1 MSEADV
7 KELEKSVI
15 DEVEDAVKFADE
27 SPKPVSILPSLLFPP
42 LFCMSLQPVAVIA
55 SHHMAV
61 AHAILAKLLP
71 YLLLPFCLAN
81 VLFFCLEYLSC
92 IVQVL
97 AFPSPFSIV
106 RSCLLDHPCL
116 LTCNTM

>member
-42 LFCMSLQPVAVIA
+42 LFSMSLQPVAHITWLLLMLAVVIL
-55 SHHMAV
+55 AV
-61 AHAILAKLLP
+61 AFLPCKCIILLP
-71 YLLLPFCLAN
+71 
-81 VLFFCLEYLSC
+81 
-92 IVQVL
+92 
-97 AFPSPFSIV
+97 
-106 RSCLLDHPCL
+106 
-116 LTCNTM
+116 